1 MRLHLNYVIRD
12 RLLIDDEGA
21 DFASA
26 EDGIEETKLGAR
38 EMLAAAIRGNNDNFP
53 QSMSVVDDFGNILF
67 EASTSSIMSDVFKA
81 TFARTMN

>member
-12 RLLIDDEGA
+12 QMLIDDEGA

-26 EDGIEETKLGAR
+26 EDGIKESKLSAR

-67 EASTSSIMSDVFKA
+67 EASTNSIMSDSFRA
-81 TFARTMN
+81 TFARSMN